1 MLREIEESAI
11 ERDIIEERDVAME
24 PVRQTMKE
32 DLVGYFTF
40 MTALNTLRRAVMH
53 R

>member
-32 DLVGYFTF
+32 DLVGIYIYDCS
-40 MTALNTLRRAVMH
+40 
-53 R
+53 